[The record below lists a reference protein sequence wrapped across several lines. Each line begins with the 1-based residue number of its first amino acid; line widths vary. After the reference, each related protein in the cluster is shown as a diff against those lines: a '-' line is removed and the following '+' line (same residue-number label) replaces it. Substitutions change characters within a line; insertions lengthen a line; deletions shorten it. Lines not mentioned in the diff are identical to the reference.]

1 MEKVTKRV
9 ASMLL
14 SGEAKS
20 VVVLTGAGVST
31 GAGLFLHIRFFPDD
45 VIFAVHFSAS
55 CTLLA

>member
-1 MEKVTKRV
+1 MVWQKTLSCSEGQMEKVTKRV

-31 GAGLFLHIRFFPDD
+31 GAGQFCARTHIHA
-45 VIFAVHFSAS
+45 IN
-55 CTLLA
+55 